1 MMKSLL
7 TQKYQDIMDGK
18 PTGQELA
25 SATLNV
31 NLNASNQI
39 KNSMKDYQKQVID
52 QYNAAQSNYTV
63 INGSNID
70 NGLNN
75 SIQGT

>member
-1 MMKSLL
+1 MKSLL

>member
-1 MMKSLL
+1 MKSLL

-31 NLNASNQI
+31 NQNASNQI